1 MFIFGKSFRWY
12 WYCRIFWIILYLFL
26 FWLWYYNIIVVV
38 VISFVV
44 DDGFYY
50 LDVDILL
57 VVFLLSFGVCIL
69 WIDYINNDVFDN

>member
-1 MFIFGKSFRWY
+1 MDNFVFVFILIYG
-12 WYCRIFWIILYLFL
+12 
-26 FWLWYYNIIVVV
+26 NVIVVV
-38 VISFVV
+38 VIGFVV